1 MSHSTVP
8 RGRAQAK
15 TQTKDGADPSAEA
28 SGAESETSAKSS
40 SAGFGRLGKLGR
52 LGRSGKQGSG
62 RGGRSGGSL
71 GKSGKSDGL
80 SGKVSLRIRLRRDR
94 TLILMTVPA
103 ILLILVFNYIPVFG
117 NVVAF
122 QDYDPYLSDNGFV
135 AMLQS
140 PWVGFEQFDR
150 VFADSEFWHAV
161 QNTFVLFFLQ
171 LVLFFPIPILLA
183 LLINS
188 VLRPRVRAMAQA
200 IMYLPHF
207 FSWVLVVTV
216 FQQIFGGAGVIAQT
230 LADHEST
237 GFDLMT
243 DPESFKYLVTL
254 QSVWK
259 DAGWGIIVF
268 LAALSSVSNDLYE
281 AAAMDGA
288 NRWRRMW
295 HITLPAL
302 RPVIALL
309 LVLRVGDALTV
320 GFEQL
325 LLQRQAVGP
334 DASEV
339 LDTYVWWNGIRNQ
352 DFSYA
357 AAAGLIKGIVGL
369 TLVLVANK
377 VAHLMGE
384 QGVYKK

>member
-8 RGRAQAK
+8 RSTAQEETPEEPRPPTGGR
-15 TQTKDGADPSAEA
+15 
-28 SGAESETSAKSS
+28 
-40 SAGFGRLGKLGR
+40 GR
-52 LGRSGKQGSG
+52 
-62 RGGRSGGSL
+62 RGGRRRRGGNRE
-71 GKSGKSDGL
+71 DGGR
-80 SGKVSLRIRLRRDR
+80 SNRRLRWRRDR

-103 ILLILVFNYIPVFG
+103 LLLVLVFNYIPILG

-122 QDYDPYLSDNGFV
+122 QEYDPYLSENGFV
-135 AMLQS
+135 AVLES
-140 PWVGFEQFDR
+140 PWIGFEQFER
-150 VFADSEFWHAV
+150 IFADSAFWHAV
-161 QNTFVLFFLQ
+161 RNTFVLFLLQ
-171 LVLFFPIPILLA
+171 LVLYFPIPILLA

-188 VLRPRVRAMAQA
+188 VVRPRVRAVAQA

-216 FQQIFGGAGVIAQT
+216 FLQIFGGAGIIAQT
-230 LADHEST
+230 LRQHGYE

-243 DPESFKYLVTL
+243 DPEIFKYLVTL
-254 QSVWK
+254 QTVWK

-268 LAALSSVSNDLYE
+268 LAALSAVPHELYE

-288 NRWRRMW
+288 GRLRRLW
-295 HITLPAL
+295 HVALPAL

-325 LLQRQAVGP
+325 LLQRQAVGVE
-334 DASEV
+334 ASEV

-352 DFSYA
+352 DFGYA
-357 AAAGLIKGIVGL
+357 AAAGLIKGVVGL
-369 TLVLVANK
+369 ALVLTANK

-384 QGVYKK
+384 QGVYRK

>member
-8 RGRAQAK
+8 RPRAEAK
-15 TQTKDGADPSAEA
+15 TSETTPGA
-28 SGAESETSAKSS
+28 SGDTTGPPLQDGRRA
-40 SAGFGRLGKLGR
+40 GRL
-52 LGRSGKQGSG
+52 
-62 RGGRSGGSL
+62 
-71 GKSGKSDGL
+71 
-80 SGKVSLRIRLRRDR
+80 SLRLRFKRDR
-94 TLILMTVPA
+94 ALLLMTLPA
-103 ILLILVFNYIPVFG
+103 VLLILVFNYIPILG

-122 QDYDPYLSDNGFV
+122 QDYDPYLSENGFV
-135 AMLQS
+135 AIFQS
-140 PWVGFEQFDR
+140 PWVGVAQFER
-150 VFADSEFWHAV
+150 IFADSDFWHAV

-171 LVLFFPIPILLA
+171 LVLFFPVPILLA

-188 VLRPRVRAMAQA
+188 IVRPRVRAVAQA
-200 IMYLPHF
+200 VMYLPHF

-216 FQQIFGGAGVIAQT
+216 FMQIFGGAGVIAQT
-230 LADHEST
+230 LREHGVD

-243 DPESFKYLVTL
+243 NPETFKYLVT
-254 QSVWK
+254 VEMIWK

-268 LAALSSVSNDLYE
+268 LAALSSVSHDLYE

-288 NRWRRMW
+288 GRWRRMW

-325 LLQRQAVGP
+325 LLQRQAVGVE
-334 DASEV
+334 ASDV

-357 AAAGLIKGIVGL
+357 AAAGLIKGVVGL
-369 TLVLVANK
+369 ALVLTANK

>member
-8 RGRAQAK
+8 QATTEAKTPASTPATSGGGAEDRARGRKNA
-15 TQTKDGADPSAEA
+15 
-28 SGAESETSAKSS
+28 
-40 SAGFGRLGKLGR
+40 GKL
-52 LGRSGKQGSG
+52 
-62 RGGRSGGSL
+62 
-71 GKSGKSDGL
+71 
-80 SGKVSLRIRLRRDR
+80 SLRLRFRRDR
-94 TLILMTVPA
+94 ALLFMVLPA
-103 ILLILVFNYIPVFG
+103 VLLILVFNYIPILG

-122 QDYDPYLSDNGFV
+122 QDYDPYAGDNGFV
-135 AMLQS
+135 AILNS
-140 PWVGFEQFDR
+140 PWIGFEQFER
-150 VFADSEFWHAV
+150 IFADSAFWHAV
-161 QNTFVLFFLQ
+161 QNTLVLFFLQ
-171 LVLFFPIPILLA
+171 LVLYFPIPILLA

-188 VLRPRVRAMAQA
+188 VVRPRVRAVAQA
-200 IMYLPHF
+200 VMYLPHF

-216 FQQIFGGAGVIAQT
+216 FMQIFGGAGIIAQT
-230 LADHEST
+230 LRAHGYE
-237 GFDLMT
+237 GFDVMT
-243 DPESFKYLVTL
+243 DPEVFKYLVTA
-254 QSVWK
+254 QTVWK

-288 NRWRRMW
+288 GRWRRIW

-325 LLQRQAVGP
+325 LLQRQAVGV

-357 AAAGLIKGIVGL
+357 AAAGLVKGVVGL
-369 TLVLVANK
+369 ALVLIANK

>member
-8 RGRAQAK
+8 RPRAEAK
-15 TQTKDGADPSAEA
+15 TPASAPEA
-28 SGAESETSAKSS
+28 SEGAPGDRAP
-40 SAGFGRLGKLGR
+40 GGR
-52 LGRSGKQGSG
+52 RSGK
-62 RGGRSGGSL
+62 L
-71 GKSGKSDGL
+71 
-80 SGKVSLRIRLRRDR
+80 SLRLRLRRDR
-94 TLILMTVPA
+94 TLLLMVLPA
-103 ILLILVFNYIPVFG
+103 VLLILVFNYIPILG

-122 QDYDPYLSDNGFV
+122 QDYDPYLSENGVV
-135 AMLQS
+135 AIFQS
-140 PWVGFEQFDR
+140 PWVGFEQFER
-150 VFADSEFWHAV
+150 IFADSAFWHAV

-171 LVLFFPIPILLA
+171 LILFFPIPILLA

-188 VLRPRVRAMAQA
+188 VVRPRVRAIAQA
-200 IMYLPHF
+200 VMYLPHF

-216 FQQIFGGAGVIAQT
+216 FMQIFGGAGVIAQT
-230 LADHEST
+230 LRQHGVE

-243 DPESFKYLVTL
+243 NPETFKYLVTAEMI
-254 QSVWK
+254 WK

-268 LAALSSVSNDLYE
+268 LAALSSVSGDLYE

-288 NRWRRMW
+288 GRWRRMW

-325 LLQRQAVGP
+325 LLQRQAVGV
-334 DASEV
+334 DASDV

-352 DFSYA
+352 DFGYA
-357 AAAGLIKGIVGL
+357 AAAGLIKGVVGL
-369 TLVLVANK
+369 ALVLTANK

>member
-1 MSHSTVP
+1 MSNSTVP
-8 RGRAQAK
+8 RSRAGAQAGKRSADGSPPDRAAGRAARRRAGRRTGQ
-15 TQTKDGADPSAEA
+15 GA
-28 SGAESETSAKSS
+28 
-40 SAGFGRLGKLGR
+40 GKLSFR
-52 LGRSGKQGSG
+52 LRF
-62 RGGRSGGSL
+62 
-71 GKSGKSDGL
+71 
-80 SGKVSLRIRLRRDR
+80 RRDR
-94 TLILMTVPA
+94 TLILMTLPA
-103 ILLILVFNYIPVFG
+103 VALVLVFTYIPVLG

-135 AMLQS
+135 AMFES
-140 PWVGFEQFDR
+140 PWTGLENFQR
-150 VFADSEFWHAV
+150 IFADSAFWHAV

-171 LVLFFPIPILLA
+171 LVLYFPIPVLLA

-188 VLRPRVRAMAQA
+188 VVRPRVRAVAQA
-200 IMYLPHF
+200 VMYLPHF

-216 FQQIFGGAGVIAQT
+216 FQQIFGGAGIIAQT
-230 LADHEST
+230 LRQH
-237 GFDLMT
+237 GHQGIDLMT
-243 DPESFKYLVTL
+243 DPGIFKFLVTAEG
-254 QSVWK
+254 VWK

-268 LAALSSVSNDLYE
+268 LAALSAVSPDLYE

-288 NRWRRMW
+288 GRWRRMW
-295 HITLPAL
+295 HVTLPAL

-325 LLQRQAVGP
+325 LLQRDSVGP
-334 DASEV
+334 GASEV

-352 DFSYA
+352 DFGYA
-357 AAAGLIKGIVGL
+357 AAAGLVKGVVGL
-369 TLVLVANK
+369 GLVLTANK

>member
-8 RGRAQAK
+8 RSR
-15 TQTKDGADPSAEA
+15 AEA
-28 SGAESETSAKSS
+28 DTPEETPAAPGDATGPRPAAGARA
-40 SAGFGRLGKLGR
+40 GKL
-52 LGRSGKQGSG
+52 
-62 RGGRSGGSL
+62 
-71 GKSGKSDGL
+71 
-80 SGKVSLRIRLRRDR
+80 SLRLRLRRDR
-94 TLILMTVPA
+94 TLILMTLPA
-103 ILLILVFNYIPVFG
+103 VLLIVVFNYIPILG

-122 QDYDPYLSDNGFV
+122 QDYDPYLSENGFV
-135 AMLQS
+135 AIFQS
-140 PWVGFEQFDR
+140 PWIGLEQFER
-150 VFADSEFWHAV
+150 IFADSAFWHAV

-188 VLRPRVRAMAQA
+188 IVRPRIRAVAQA

-216 FQQIFGGAGVIAQT
+216 FMQIFGGAGVIAQT
-230 LADHEST
+230 LRQHGYD

-243 DPESFKYLVTL
+243 NPEIFKYLVT
-254 QSVWK
+254 VEMIWK

-268 LAALSSVSNDLYE
+268 LAALSSVSHDLYE

-288 NRWRRMW
+288 GRWRRMW

-325 LLQRQAVGP
+325 LLQRQAVGV

-357 AAAGLIKGIVGL
+357 AAAGLVKGVVGL
-369 TLVLVANK
+369 ALVLTANK

>member
-1 MSHSTVP
+1 MSNSTVP
-8 RGRAQAK
+8 RSRAGAKAGGTSPDGSPPDGSPPDGATGRAARRRAGRRTGQDA
-15 TQTKDGADPSAEA
+15 GRPS
-28 SGAESETSAKSS
+28 
-40 SAGFGRLGKLGR
+40 FRLR
-52 LGRSGKQGSG
+52 F
-62 RGGRSGGSL
+62 
-71 GKSGKSDGL
+71 
-80 SGKVSLRIRLRRDR
+80 RRDR
-94 TLILMTVPA
+94 TLILMTLPA
-103 ILLILVFNYIPVFG
+103 IALILVFTYIPVLG

-135 AMLQS
+135 AMFES
-140 PWVGFEQFDR
+140 PWVGLENFQR
-150 VFADSEFWHAV
+150 IFADSAFWHAV

-171 LVLFFPIPILLA
+171 LVLYFPIPVLLA

-188 VLRPRVRAMAQA
+188 VVRPRVRAVAQA
-200 IMYLPHF
+200 VMYLPHF

-216 FQQIFGGAGVIAQT
+216 FQQIFGGAGIIAQT
-230 LADHEST
+230 LRQH
-237 GFDLMT
+237 GHQGIDLMT
-243 DPESFKYLVTL
+243 DPGIFKFLVTAEG
-254 QSVWK
+254 VWK

-268 LAALSSVSNDLYE
+268 LAALSAVSPDLYE

-288 NRWRRMW
+288 GRWRRMW
-295 HITLPAL
+295 HVTLPAL

-325 LLQRQAVGP
+325 LLQRDSVGP
-334 DASEV
+334 GASEV

-352 DFSYA
+352 DFGYA
-357 AAAGLIKGIVGL
+357 AAAGLVKGVVGL
-369 TLVLVANK
+369 GLVLTANK